1 MTFDINL
8 VPDGGI
14 SWLDASGPD
23 GNIVLSTRVR
33 LARNIDGQ
41 RFTVRSSPED
51 NQAVLEQ
58 VVRASQASS
67 QLHDVPLI
75 RVDHLQAAER
85 QLLHERHLISR
96 DLTGLETDGNTR
108 PGAGLLTNGCV

>member
-51 NQAVLEQ
+51 NPPRIV
-58 VVRASQASS
+58 
-67 QLHDVPLI
+67 
-75 RVDHLQAAER
+75 AAER
-85 QLLHERHLISR
+85 ENPGHSARHWASPIPSACFMLTEPSSCVVTRSGKASTSR
-96 DLTGLETDGNTR
+96 INSAPTIKASATV
-108 PGAGLLTNGCV
+108 AG